1 MFLSM
6 LSVMVVVMVS
16 VVLDRKSGSTGR
28 HTVQVVVV
36 GVLSGGASGD
46 GGATDLYMF
55 GSSAEEGEG

>member
-1 MFLSM
+1 MRVHVLVDALSDGQC
-6 LSVMVVVMVS
+6 S
-16 VVLDRKSGSTGR
+16 RKSGSTGR
-28 HTVQVVVV
+28 HTVQVVVVVVV